1 MTGVQ
6 TCALP
11 ISLEPDY
18 ELNIFDCLTG
28 GMYLLM
34 MTRYL
39 LRPYMKICLIFDE
52 EKIFNLPE
60 LDRNLLYAVIVSL
73 NAELTPNT
81 KILYL

>member
-1 MTGVQ
+1 
-6 TCALP
+6 
-11 ISLEPDY
+11 
-18 ELNIFDCLTG
+18 
-28 GMYLLM
+28 M